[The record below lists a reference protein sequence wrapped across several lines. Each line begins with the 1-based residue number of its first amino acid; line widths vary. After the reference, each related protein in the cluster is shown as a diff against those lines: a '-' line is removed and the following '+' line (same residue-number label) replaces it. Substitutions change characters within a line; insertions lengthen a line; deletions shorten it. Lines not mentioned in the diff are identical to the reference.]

1 MKQKGLGYMLNVLS
15 FFCHS
20 NCSDYDLCEFCE
32 SQHNVHTDGHV
43 FLKLRKPCKNAGLNK
58 KGVAKP
64 LLKKSIYSQFSD
76 DDDSYSDCSDVL
88 VAVGSKEHSGG
99 KKKKLTKGKKW
110 KKQKIQNIEN
120 VMSKLAQK
128 LEVLAAQRDS
138 DSAEETRD
146 SMETSKTPEKL
157 R

>member
-1 MKQKGLGYMLNVLS
+1 MFSRFSVTVTAVTTTCVSSVNPSTTSTRMATS
-15 FFCHS
+15 SS
-20 NCSDYDLCEFCE
+20 NSASLVRT
-32 SQHNVHTDGHV
+32 Q
-43 FLKLRKPCKNAGLNK
+43 GLNK